1 MEKWIIVHHCSE
13 EVFGAMKKLKTE
25 SLGETI
31 IAGGDTIDV
40 ARKFGSLDD
49 YSHISLAGGA
59 TLEFLAGKELP
70 ALKMLLKD

>member
-1 MEKWIIVHHCSE
+1 
-13 EVFGAMKKLKTE
+13 MKKTE
-25 SLGETI
+25 GEMI

-40 ARKFGSLDD
+40 ARKYGNLED

-70 ALKMLLKD
+70 ALGPLME